1 MSKEVRK
8 DSIALINGEFYF
20 TSSPLLFTALYVKA
34 GIIMAIGNDRE
45 ILSKCD
51 SKTVVLD
58 MKGKFLMPGFTDTH
72 VHLLQ
77 IGKTLTKDKS
87 IPSKNSFKT
96 WYTKA
101 TKEMLSLGITS
112 VQTNDTLVL
121 GNNRAVL
128 DFYKEMESSNNISLR
143 ITPQLYIKN
152 VAELKD
158 LINSNNYKEYKLRH
172 PKSPPVKIRIDGTL
186 NDRTAALKEEYSDQ
200 PESFGTYEYTQNE
213 LIEILKITQKE
224 SMQIIFQ
231 ATGDGAIEYCLE
243 VLEKN
248 KNLSSI
254 SHRIESCKVASE
266 NTYKR
271 MKGLGLMADI
281 SPASLSVDMHIL
293 LQRLGAERSRVC
305 DSWKSMILSDIPV
318 GAGSNG
324 FDELNPCVGI
334 RTLIFRQDENKEPK
348 YGWIP
353 SQRLNSMESFGIYS
367 SGGAKVC
374 LEDSFRG
381 TLSIGMAADIIAFM
395 NNPLTASYDDFL
407 EMQVGL
413 TVVDGRIAFLQ

>member
-1 MSKEVRK
+1 MSKEVRN
-8 DSIALINGEFYF
+8 DSIAFINGEFYF
-20 TSSPLLFTALYVKA
+20 TSSPLSFTALYVKA
-34 GIIMAIGNDRE
+34 GVIMAIGNDKE
-45 ILSKCD
+45 ILSNCD

-72 VHLLQ
+72 AHLLK
-77 IGKTLTKDKS
+77 IGKNLSKDKS
-87 IPSKNSFKT
+87 IPSKDSFKT
-96 WYTKA
+96 CYSKA
-101 TKEMLSLGITS
+101 TKAMLKLGITS
-112 VQTNDTLVL
+112 VQTNDTFIL
-121 GNNRAVL
+121 GNNSAVL
-128 DFYKEMESSNNISLR
+128 EFYKEMDSSNNISPR

-152 VAELKD
+152 VKELSD
-158 LINSNNYKEYKLRH
+158 LINSNSYQEYKLRH
-172 PKSPPVKIRIDGTL
+172 LKSPPVKIRIDGTVD
-186 NDRTAALKEEYSDQ
+186 DRGAALKEEYLDQ
-200 PESFGTYEYTQNE
+200 PESFGTYEHSEEE

-231 ATGDGAIEYCLE
+231 ATGDGAIERCLT

-248 KNLSSI
+248 NNPSSI

-266 NTYKR
+266 NTYRR
-271 MKGLGLMADI
+271 MKSLGLMADI
-281 SPASLSVDMHIL
+281 SPVSLSVDMHIL
-293 LQRLGAERSRVC
+293 LQRLGAERSRIC
-305 DSWKSMILSDIPV
+305 DSWKSMILNGIPV

-353 SQRLNSMESFGIYS
+353 SQRLSSMESFGIYS

-395 NNPLTASYDDFL
+395 DNPLTASYDDFL